1 MSNFIQRAYDRLEK
15 IPLGKHAFSR
25 FVGFAAPYSGT
36 VCPNVEEL
44 KPGYARVSMRDRR
57 GLRNH
62 LKSLHAVSMMNLG
75 ELATGL
81 AINYSLPDNARGIL
95 KNLSMEYM
103 KKGRGTLTAECTCDV
118 PDSNKKAEYR
128 VKAEIRN
135 ADKEIVATAEAIWLV
150 GPSPK

>member
-15 IPLGKHAFSR
+15 IPLGKRAFSC
-25 FVGFAAPYSGT
+25 FVGFAAPYSKT
-36 VCPNVEEL
+36 ISPNVEEL

-62 LKSLHAVSMMNLG
+62 LKSLHAVAMTNLG

-81 AINYSLPDNARGIL
+81 AINYSLPQNSRGIL
-95 KNLSMEYM
+95 KSLSMEYI
-103 KKGRGTLTAECTCDV
+103 KKGRGTLTAECYCEV

-128 VKAEIRN
+128 VKGEIRN
-135 ADKEIVATAEAIWLV
+135 SENQVVARADALWLV
-150 GPSPK
+150 GPDA